1 MSEPKRTSPKIET
14 VHFNRK
20 ALFDYEILESFE
32 AGVKLTGAEVKSV
45 REGGCNLKGSYVVLA
60 SGLPVITGMRI
71 SPYSHAANLRH
82 AFDPT
87 RERDILLKRRDI
99 DRLIGKIKEKGVT
112 LIATEV
118 YLKGSLVKLKIAL
131 VRGRK
136 AHDKKQ
142 VLKERDIERD
152 ARRSLSERG

>member
-1 MSEPKRTSPKIET
+1 MSESKRPAPKIET
-14 VHFNRK
+14 VHSNRK
-20 ALFDYEILESFE
+20 ALFDYEILENFE
-32 AGVKLTGAEVKSV
+32 AGIKLTGAEVKSV

-60 SGLPVITGMRI
+60 SGRPIITGMRI

-87 RERDILLKRRDI
+87 RDRDVFLKRKDI
-99 DRLIGKIKEKGVT
+99 TRLMGKIKEKGVT

-118 YLKGSLVKLKIAL
+118 YLKGSLVKVKIAL
-131 VRGRK
+131 ARGRK

-142 VLKERDIERD
+142 VLKERDLDRD
-152 ARRSLSERG
+152 ARRSVSERE